1 MKRILNIFWNV
12 IQVLIIIYVILA
24 ILFML
29 TSNSYGYSQI
39 GKYVLDA
46 DNDRLVIIKKNNSI
60 KVGDLVYYY
69 SVVNEQYKIV
79 YSNVQSINEDKTY
92 TLDNGNNVQK
102 NKIIGKTDRNIPI
115 IGFILNRLKDKIYF
129 VIFVILPMLIV
140 FGYNI
145 YKFIVCLNYERIK
158 E

>member
-1 MKRILNIFWNV
+1 MKKILNIFWNV

-39 GKYVLDA
+39 GKYILDA